1 MTADEPGGISVRTGV
16 ALGVLASLVAVRV
29 VLALFDV
36 IDPGPGTAVYLL
48 AGAVVAGAIAGW
60 ARTSRG
66 LVTPAAV
73 PAVVFLGATVA
84 TWALYVAPESTPTP
98 VDPTPLGWV
107 LLGWPAVVLA
117 GVAGG
122 GVESYVR
129 KRDGSTD
136 AA

>member
-1 MTADEPGGISVRTGV
+1 MSDDENGVSVRTGV
-16 ALGVLASLVAVRV
+16 ALGVLGSLVAVRLA
-29 VLALFDV
+29 LALFDV
-36 IDPGPGTAVYLL
+36 IDPEPGTAVYLL
-48 AGAVVAGAIAGW
+48 VGAVVAGAVAGW

-66 LVTPAAV
+66 LSTPAAV

-84 TWALYVAPESTPTP
+84 TWALYVGPDTAPTP

-122 GVESYVR
+122 AIEAYVTD
-129 KRDGSTD
+129 RDRSTD
-136 AA
+136 AT

>member
-1 MTADEPGGISVRTGV
+1 MSDDETAGITVRTGV
-16 ALGVLASLVAVRV
+16 ALGVLGSLVAVRV
-29 VLALFDV
+29 ALALFDV
-36 IDPGPGTAVYLL
+36 IDPGTGTAAYLL
-48 AGAVVAGAIAGW
+48 AGAVLTGAVSGW

-66 LVTPAAV
+66 LVTPVAV
-73 PAVVFLGATVA
+73 PAVVFLGATIA
-84 TWALYVAPESTPTP
+84 TWALYVVPESTPTP

-122 GVESYVR
+122 VIESYT
-129 KRDGSTD
+129 RDRDRSAD

>member
-1 MTADEPGGISVRTGV
+1 MSDDENGGVAVRTGI
-16 ALGVLASLVAVRV
+16 ALGVLGSLVAVRV
-29 VLALFDV
+29 ALALFDV
-36 IDPGPGTAVYLL
+36 IDPGPGTAMYLL
-48 AGAVVAGAIAGW
+48 VGAVVAGAVAGW

-73 PAVVFLGATVA
+73 SGVVFLGATVA

-122 GVESYVR
+122 AIEAYAKTR
-129 KRDGSTD
+129 EGSAEPT
-136 AA
+136 